1 MIKAGRDRSTR
12 MSHWVLI
19 LAVAL
24 ASIDYATNVLA
35 QYIAI
40 GPPSFQSN
48 SFPSLETLIL
58 DRLAV
63 GGQYNPGDL
72 GTLSHLTVLESI
84 AMLADIQTDMPYSVT
99 GVRLEGE
106 IRQLWDAAAVF
117 EESVSAT
124 SIDMKTLTR
133 VQPLYDDLQGAYAQ
147 VESTLAGAAG
157 LSSRAAAH
165 LRGITSLTAASGTLM
180 QAIEFDLLAA
190 VPPPGKSTADLE
202 SLHKGARLLANHIV
216 ALVAN
221 VKASKHQTSGWSVVT
236 KDLQELFALVQSFE
250 RTLSEEQ
257 PSTQTI
263 EVSLHAV
270 RRRMW
275 RVEARIAQLGWPTDL
290 ARQWRCQGATWRDL
304 GRAGPASSHRSRAR
318 RTGRSTSGPGSS
330 KEISDPHLPRSALNC
345 GRVPLKSTYQS
356 LGVVREETIDIN

>member
-1 MIKAGRDRSTR
+1 MTKAGYDRSTR

-24 ASIDYATNVLA
+24 ATIAYATNVPA
-35 QYIAI
+35 QIIAI

-48 SFPSLETLIL
+48 SFPSLETLII

-84 AMLADIQTDMPYSVT
+84 AMLADIQTDMPYTVA

-106 IRQLWDAAAVF
+106 IRQLWDAAAVAP

-147 VESTLAGAAG
+147 VESTLAGASG

-165 LRGITSLTAASGTLM
+165 LRGITSLTAASSSLM
-180 QAIEFDLLAA
+180 QAIESDLLAA
-190 VPPPGKSTADLE
+190 APPPGRSTADLD

-221 VKASKHQTSGWSVVT
+221 VKDSKHQTSGWSGVT
-236 KDLQELFALVQSFE
+236 KRPA
-250 RTLSEEQ
+250 
-257 PSTQTI
+257 
-263 EVSLHAV
+263 
-270 RRRMW
+270 
-275 RVEARIAQLGWPTDL
+275 
-290 ARQWRCQGATWRDL
+290 GAFR
-304 GRAGPASSHRSRAR
+304 
-318 RTGRSTSGPGSS
+318 PGS
-330 KEISDPHLPRSALNC
+330 
-345 GRVPLKSTYQS
+345 GF
-356 LGVVREETIDIN
+356 